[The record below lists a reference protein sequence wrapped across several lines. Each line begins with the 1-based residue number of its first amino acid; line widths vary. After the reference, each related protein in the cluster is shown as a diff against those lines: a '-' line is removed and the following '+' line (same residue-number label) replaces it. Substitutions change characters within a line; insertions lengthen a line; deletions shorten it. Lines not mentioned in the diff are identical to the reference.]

1 MNNKIMIAIVCI
13 LIAVCLFAGIG
24 MNLKGGNSEEE
35 TTTSVQEIT
44 QTEKSTDSTE
54 NSETKKE
61 DESTSTA
68 SKTTKKT
75 TKPSSKQEKQTQGYI
90 NTTKAKKKPTPSE
103 KASSANTTSA
113 KTEKETQA
121 QISVELSVNC
131 EKAVAYGADYPKYL
145 MSKTKCSVKK
155 GTTVFDLLS
164 EACSKKGLAVVHQN
178 KSYIVSIGGLAEKDC
193 GGSSGWMYTVNGV
206 KPMMSASKYVLKDG
220 DTVEWY
226 YVTSPT
232 D

>member
-1 MNNKIMIAIVCI
+1 MPFCRYRNEFKRRQFGRRNNIIRSSNNANGKRHG
-13 LIAVCLFAGIG
+13 F
-24 MNLKGGNSEEE
+24 NWNFRNE
-35 TTTSVQEIT
+35 
-44 QTEKSTDSTE
+44 
-54 NSETKKE
+54 KE

-75 TKPSSKQEKQTQGYI
+75 EERQTKPSSKQEKQTQGYI
-90 NTTKAKKKPTPSE
+90 NTTKAKEEAVPSG
-103 KASSANTTSA
+103 KGSSTKTTSA

-121 QISVELSVNC
+121 QLSVELSVNC

-232 D
+232 DLEPMKNE

>member
-75 TKPSSKQEKQTQGYI
+75 EERQTKPSSKQEKQTQGYI
-90 NTTKAKKKPTPSE
+90 NTDRK
-103 KASSANTTSA
+103 
-113 KTEKETQA
+113 
-121 QISVELSVNC
+121 SVV
-131 EKAVAYGADYPKYL
+131 
-145 MSKTKCSVKK
+145 
-155 GTTVFDLLS
+155 
-164 EACSKKGLAVVHQN
+164 
-178 KSYIVSIGGLAEKDC
+178 
-193 GGSSGWMYTVNGV
+193 
-206 KPMMSASKYVLKDG
+206 
-220 DTVEWY
+220 
-226 YVTSPT
+226 
-232 D
+232 